1 MPYGAPFG
9 KLFAKTTFRQN
20 DYLCSAMRKTVI
32 HIVLVM
38 AILLGWAL
46 PAQAQNHIK
55 RAMDRARQ
63 EQEALARKQINS
75 EGGDGGAGWMRM
87 LVEHG
92 DTTYLEEL
100 APIFIF
106 GRGGKK
112 NEKEWRDYYKLVW
125 RFARVYPYA
134 LAAGD
139 IQHKVDSVIEVN
151 NYGMV
156 KKDRLVEYVQKQLF
170 KNLEKSFRD
179 MTVTQGALL
188 MKLIQRETGQSSYSI
203 IKEYKNGVAAGFWQG
218 VAKLFD
224 NDLKAPYDPTGAD
237 AEVEE
242 LVHIWHAGEF
252 RNLYRS
258 VFWEDPPEIIVPEID
273 VSGR

>member
-1 MPYGAPFG
+1 
-9 KLFAKTTFRQN
+9 
-20 DYLCSAMRKTVI
+20 MRKTAF
-32 HIVLVM
+32 HILLVT

-46 PAQAQNHIK
+46 PSHAQNHIK

-75 EGGDGGAGWMRM
+75 ESGSGGAGWMRM
-87 LVEHG
+87 LVEYG

-112 NEKEWRDYYKLVW
+112 NEKQWQDYYKLVW

-139 IQHKVDSVIEVN
+139 IQHRVDSVIEVN

-179 MTVTQGALL
+179 MSVSQGALL

-203 IKEYKNGVAAGFWQG
+203 IKEYKNGIAAGFWQG
-218 VAKLFD
+218 IAKLFD
-224 NDLKAPYDPTGAD
+224 NDLKAEYDPAGAD
-237 AEVEE
+237 KELEE
-242 LVHIWHAGEF
+242 LVQIWQAGEF
-252 RNLYRS
+252 PALYWS
-258 VFWEDPPEIIVPEID
+258 IFWEDPPKVDIPKQYL
-273 VSGR
+273 R

>member
-1 MPYGAPFG
+1 MMKHCFHTAFLALLLVLSLP
-9 KLFAKTTFRQN
+9 Q
-20 DYLCSAMRKTVI
+20 SA
-32 HIVLVM
+32 
-38 AILLGWAL
+38 G
-46 PAQAQNHIK
+46 AQNHIK

-63 EQEALARKQINS
+63 QQEALARKQINS
-75 EGGDGGAGWMRM
+75 ENGVGSAGWMRM
-87 LVEHG
+87 LVEYG
-92 DTTYLEEL
+92 DTTYLDEL

-112 NEKEWRDYYKLVW
+112 SEKQWQNYYKLVW

-134 LAAGD
+134 MAAGD
-139 IQHKVDSVIEVN
+139 IQHKVDSVIN
-151 NYGMV
+151 ANDYGYI
-156 KKDRLVEYVQKQLF
+156 KKQRLVEDVQKQLF

-179 MTVTQGALL
+179 MTVSQGALL
-188 MKLIQRETGQSSYSI
+188 MKLIDRETGQSSYSI

-224 NDLKAPYDPTGAD
+224 NDLKAPYDPMGAD

-252 RNLYRS
+252 PNLYRS
-258 VFWEDPPEIIVPEID
+258 VFWEDPPVITVPDIVI
-273 VSGR
+273 SGR